1 MPDSWGYIQIAENL
15 YHFGAF
21 SQSPNPHNLYPDSM
35 RTPLYPALLWVMYV
49 FKLNIQWLLLLQI
62 ALNVHIIYLVFLISK
77 NLGLNLKASLFASAL
92 FSLSLPSIFF
102 TNTVMT
108 ESIFQWMLVVS
119 VYYLLQNNSK
129 QRFLAFLNFGLAFML
144 RPAILALPLFIAFG
158 AYFKNSGKKLI
169 VSSLLIFLL
178 FPAFWIARNKATF
191 DKFMISPV
199 LEINLFFHYL
209 PEFLPKSEMDAFL
222 KEKTKTEGNIPLKEW
237 LHITRSYSFKM
248 IKKYPAKALL
258 ISFTN
263 PIKTFL
269 FPIRSYFDFQ
279 FKKDFS
285 WKIEN
290 NMVNRILNSH
300 WSTQIAIVFQILISL
315 ITLLGIIYGFPQWK
329 SYWLIWMFAA
339 YFILT
344 SAISVPDPRF
354 RVPAEPFLAILG
366 GIGLNKLIDVIK
378 AKKAT
383 S

>member
-1 MPDSWGYIQIAENL
+1 
-15 YHFGAF
+15 
-21 SQSPNPHNLYPDSM
+21 
-35 RTPLYPALLWVMYV
+35 
-49 FKLNIQWLLLLQI
+49 
-62 ALNVHIIYLVFLISK
+62 
-77 NLGLNLKASLFASAL
+77 
-92 FSLSLPSIFF
+92 
-102 TNTVMT
+102 
-108 ESIFQWMLVVS
+108 
-119 VYYLLQNNSK
+119 
-129 QRFLAFLNFGLAFML
+129 ML
-144 RPAILALPLFIAFG
+144 RPAILALPLFVAFG

-169 VSSLLIFLL
+169 VASLLIFLL
-178 FPAFWIARNKATF
+178 FPTFWIARNKATF

-209 PEFLPKSEMDAFL
+209 PEFLPNSEMDAFL